1 MRSATFNAS
10 RHLFLSCPQR
20 IPPSFVALRHTLPV
34 LARRANSSTTD
45 ERTLTQ
51 SAELLDS
58 LMGSSSSLDLKTSSS
73 LSDILSPPTPQ
84 TPTPTPDPSQM
95 LIPPASDP
103 LLHFLASSLLNHG
116 KRARAERIVSRT
128 LLYIHALTRAPPL
141 PILRHAL
148 ITASPAVKC
157 ISQKRSGK
165 NVVRPAALTE
175 KQRIRA
181 GVHAVLAASK
191 NKSGK
196 TVEERLAREIIAVVN
211 GDSKAITD
219 KELAHKQAMVNRG
232 NALVK

>member
-1 MRSATFNAS
+1 MRPATFNAS

-20 IPPSFVALRHTLPV
+20 IPPSIITLRCTLPV

-45 ERTLTQ
+45 ERTLNQ
-51 SAELLDS
+51 SAALLDS
-58 LMGSSSSLDLKTSSS
+58 LMGSSSSLDLKTSS
-73 LSDILSPPTPQ
+73 LSDILSPPTPPIQ
-84 TPTPTPDPSQM
+84 NSTPDASQM
-95 LIPPASDP
+95 LIPPVSDP

-157 ISQKRSGK
+157 VSQKRSGK

-219 KELAHKQAMVNRG
+219 KELMHKQAMVNRG

>member
-1 MRSATFNAS
+1 MRPVATFNAS
-10 RHLFLSCPQR
+10 RCSLLSCPQR
-20 IPPSFVALRHTLPV
+20 IPPSFVALRCALPV

-45 ERTLTQ
+45 ERTVNQ
-51 SAELLDS
+51 SVALLDS
-58 LMGSSSSLDLKTSSS
+58 IMGSSSTLDLKTSS
-73 LSDILSPPTPQ
+73 LSDILSPPTP
-84 TPTPTPDPSQM
+84 PTQNSTPDPSQM

-116 KRARAERIVSRT
+116 KRARADRVVSRT

-181 GVHAVLAASK
+181 GIHAVLAASK

-211 GDSKAITD
+211 GDSKAIAD

-232 NALVK
+232 NALAK

>member
-1 MRSATFNAS
+1 
-10 RHLFLSCPQR
+10 
-20 IPPSFVALRHTLPV
+20 
-34 LARRANSSTTD
+34 
-45 ERTLTQ
+45 
-51 SAELLDS
+51 
-58 LMGSSSSLDLKTSSS
+58 
-73 LSDILSPPTPQ
+73 
-84 TPTPTPDPSQM
+84 M

>member
-1 MRSATFNAS
+1 MRLLATFNAS
-10 RHLFLSCPQR
+10 RFSCPQR
-20 IPPSFVALRHTLPV
+20 TSPSVGLRRV
-34 LARRANSSTTD
+34 LASRANSSTTD
-45 ERTLTQ
+45 ARTVNH
-51 SAELLDS
+51 SISLLDS
-58 LMGSSSSLDLKTSSS
+58 IMGSSSTLDLKTSS
-73 LSDILSPPTPQ
+73 LSNILSPPTP
-84 TPTPTPDPSQM
+84 PTQKM
-95 LIPPASDP
+95 LIPPVSDP
-103 LLHFLASSLLNHG
+103 LLHFLASILLNHG

-165 NVVRPAALTE
+165 SVVRPAALTE
-175 KQRIRA
+175 KQRVRA
-181 GVHAVLAASK
+181 GIHAVLSASK

-211 GDSKAITD
+211 GDSKAIAD

-232 NALVK
+232 NALVR

>member
-1 MRSATFNAS
+1 MRPATFNAS

-20 IPPSFVALRHTLPV
+20 IPLSIVALRCTLPV
-34 LARRANSSTTD
+34 LARHASSSATD
-45 ERTLTQ
+45 ERTLNQ
-51 SAELLDS
+51 SAVLLDS
-58 LMGSSSSLDLKTSSS
+58 LMGSSSSLDLKNSS
-73 LSDILSPPTPQ
+73 LSDILSPPTPKIQ
-84 TPTPTPDPSQM
+84 DSTPDISQM
-95 LIPPASDP
+95 LIPPVSDP
-103 LLHFLASSLLNHG
+103 LLHFLASSLLSHG

-219 KELAHKQAMVNRG
+219 KELMHKQAMVNRY
-232 NALVK
+232 VQH

>member
-1 MRSATFNAS
+1 MRPLTFSVS
-10 RHLFLSCPQR
+10 RHFFRSCPQR
-20 IPPSFVALRHTLPV
+20 IPPSFVALRQTLEVPRH
-34 LARRANSSTTD
+34 ASSSAD
-45 ERTLTQ
+45 ERTLAQ
-51 SAELLDS
+51 SNEVLNFLVGTKPDS
-58 LMGSSSSLDLKTSSS
+58 NLNTS
-73 LSDILSPPTPQ
+73 LSDILSDPTPPPS
-84 TPTPTPDPSQM
+84 TSTSTTSIPDASQM

-103 LLHFLASSLLNHG
+103 LLHFLASSLLHHG
-116 KRARAERIVSRT
+116 KRAKAERIVSRT

-157 ISQKRSGK
+157 VTYKRGGK

-191 NKSGK
+191 NKNGK
-196 TVEERLAREIIAVVN
+196 TLEERLAREIIAVVN

-219 KELAHKQAMVNRG
+219 KELAHKQAMVNRY
-232 NALVK
+232 VPC

>member
-1 MRSATFNAS
+1 
-10 RHLFLSCPQR
+10 
-20 IPPSFVALRHTLPV
+20 
-34 LARRANSSTTD
+34 
-45 ERTLTQ
+45 
-51 SAELLDS
+51 
-58 LMGSSSSLDLKTSSS
+58 
-73 LSDILSPPTPQ
+73 
-84 TPTPTPDPSQM
+84 M

-103 LLHFLASSLLNHG
+103 LLHFLASSLQRHG
-116 KRARAERIVSRT
+116 QRAKAERIVSRT

-157 ISQKRSGK
+157 ITYKRAGK

-175 KQRIRA
+175 KQRVRA
-181 GVHAVLAASK
+181 GVHAVIAASK
-191 NKSGK
+191 NKNGK
-196 TVEERLAREIIAVVN
+196 TLEERLAREIIAVVN